1 MAHTQDQNKML
12 ARRFVDEV
20 FNAGNREA
28 YDQLVADDYVNH
40 NPPVP
45 GVPGTK
51 EGFWQVVT
59 ATRAAFPD
67 VRVVPEDMLAEADRV
82 MFRDSVSATH
92 LGAFQGIEATGK
104 RLAWTEMH
112 FFRVGDGRIA
122 EHWANFDQLKILIEM
137 GGLPGAGSATPER
150 LT

>member
-1 MAHTQDQNKML
+1 MAHIQDENKLL

-59 ATRAAFPD
+59 ATREAFPD
-67 VRVVPEDMLAEADRV
+67 VLVVPEDMLAEADRV

-92 LGAFQGIEATGK
+92 LGAFQGVGATGK

-112 FFRVGDGRIA
+112 FFKVGDGRIV
-122 EHWANFDQLKILIEM
+122 EHWANFDQLKILMEI
-137 GGLPGAGSATPER
+137 GGLPATPER
-150 LT
+150 TT